1 MRLVLFFIALFFT
14 SSPVLAQ
21 NNGNGNGNGQS
32 QSDGTGNGQGNGHA
46 NGQDNGSVN
55 GQGNGN
61 SQNENYNNGSGK
73 SAGQNNDNN
82 SGQNQGQGK
91 GNGNANGQANGDG
104 QSNGNGQGNG
114 KGSGSRSGKV
124 PADTRV
130 DPDGTVHYTPDH
142 ARDAVNAGQ
151 AVSLT
156 SLMPDLQA
164 RTTGELIDAE
174 LLNVRGFL
182 VYAIKVLRDTGQV
195 TTEYYYA
202 QSGRFIGTEP

>member
-1 MRLVLFFIALFFT
+1 MRLVLFFIALFLA

-32 QSDGTGNGQGNGHA
+32 QSDGTGNGPGNGHA

-61 SQNENYNNGSGK
+61 GQNENHNNGSGK
-73 SAGQNNDNN
+73 SAGQNNNTGH
-82 SGQNQGQGK
+82 SEGQGK
-91 GNGNANGQANGDG
+91 GNGQANGDG

-114 KGSGSRSGKV
+114 KGSGSSSGKA
-124 PADTRV
+124 PARTRV

-164 RTTGELIDAE
+164 RTTGKLIDAE

>member
-1 MRLVLFFIALFFT
+1 MRLVLFFIALFFS

-21 NNGNGNGNGQS
+21 NNGNGNANGNGQS
-32 QSDGTGNGQGNGHA
+32 QFDGTSNGQSNGHA
-46 NGQDNGSVN
+46 RGQDNGSVN

-61 SQNENYNNGSGK
+61 SNGQNGNHNNGSGK
-73 SAGQNNDNN
+73 SAGQNDDHN
-82 SGQNQGQGK
+82 SGHSKGQDK
-91 GNGNANGQANGDG
+91 GNGQANGDG
-104 QSNGNGQGNG
+104 QSNGKGQGSG
-114 KGSGSRSGKV
+114 KGSGSSSGEV
-124 PADTRV
+124 STHTRV

-142 ARDAVNAGQ
+142 ARDAVNSGQ

-202 QSGRFIGTEP
+202 KSGRFIGTEP

>member
-46 NGQDNGSVN
+46 NGQDNGSAN

-61 SQNENYNNGSGK
+61 GQNENHNNGSGK
-73 SAGQNNDNN
+73 SAGQSNDNN
-82 SGQNQGQGK
+82 GGHSKGQGK
-91 GNGNANGQANGDG
+91 GNGQADGDG

-114 KGSGSRSGKV
+114 KGSGSSSGKV
-124 PADTRV
+124 HAHTRV
-130 DPDGTVHYTPDH
+130 DPDGTVHYSPDH